1 MTERE
6 ILVNDLLQRLSSDG
20 FDSKQLNIVKQNFYI
35 VLDRYEIKEKR
46 QTTELANVD
55 ELNNIIG
62 LYCMSKKI
70 EGVKEGSIKQ
80 YIRTVKLFFDYTHKD
95 IHNVTSDDVRLWLN
109 SLQKTNSNTSINNQR
124 VYLSSFFQWCED
136 NDYIQKNVIKKIKK
150 VKYTKPLRQPISDID
165 MEKIRN
171 TNTNLRDKTIFEF
184 FYSTGCRVSELTN
197 VKISDID
204 FDKKEVVVF
213 GKGEKYRKTY
223 LNAKTLVLLNKYLN
237 TRKDNCPYLFVSK
250 FKNNKHQLKYETI
263 ENIIRQIGKNAEI
276 RENIYPHKIRH
287 TMATDAIRKGMTIEQ
302 VSKILGHESLE
313 TTQIYAKVNDFD
325 VKSNYSKY
333 LN

>member
-20 FDSKQLNIVKQNFYI
+20 FDSKQLNTVKQNFYI

-95 IHNVTSDDVRLWLN
+95 IHSVTSDDVRLWLY

-124 VYLSSFFQWCED
+124 VYLSSFFQWC
-136 NDYIQKNVIKKIKK
+136 
-150 VKYTKPLRQPISDID
+150 
-165 MEKIRN
+165 
-171 TNTNLRDKTIFEF
+171 
-184 FYSTGCRVSELTN
+184 
-197 VKISDID
+197 
-204 FDKKEVVVF
+204 
-213 GKGEKYRKTY
+213 
-223 LNAKTLVLLNKYLN
+223 
-237 TRKDNCPYLFVSK
+237 
-250 FKNNKHQLKYETI
+250 
-263 ENIIRQIGKNAEI
+263 
-276 RENIYPHKIRH
+276 
-287 TMATDAIRKGMTIEQ
+287 
-302 VSKILGHESLE
+302 
-313 TTQIYAKVNDFD
+313 
-325 VKSNYSKY
+325 
-333 LN
+333 